1 MTTNTSSLL
10 AKCQNAELLAQ
21 SVFYKVVVAA
31 KGSVNMAALVI
42 FVFLAMSKAQIKIFH
57 PNTKV
62 ILFAVCILEF
72 LVALDQSCFYMFE
85 MWRISYPY
93 TDPCDRLWS
102 AYILFVLRC
111 FYLSCLNGINSS
123 LVVLCIERVVCICRI
138 SNYEQSS
145 KPWLVA
151 AVLVAITLLFSVITT
166 LLYLPGVEW
175 SEGLVT
181 TTAQNSKNAGSYR
194 ATLCYLFSIEMLAL
208 VCFLA
213 LHNWCLWYR
222 KRIRG
227 FKTLKQRNQP
237 IHIQSSQSLS
247 VKFQIEETIRTTSLF
262 LPIVLVK
269 CTCSALSD
277 AAALVSS
284 SIWPTLS
291 IGNQMIMFEAV
302 YINGTLPFFIVLLL
316 IYGMGQ
322 MRQMFCCSKE
332 HQSSQIT
339 ILHSSQ
345 SQDEYFIRLKQMF
358 ETGASFNNTRRLSGF
373 NWPRLSWNNQTAN
386 VHQR

>member
-1 MTTNTSSLL
+1 MTTNISSLL
-10 AKCQNAELLAQ
+10 TKCQNAELLAQ
-21 SVFYKVVVAA
+21 STVYKVVVAA
-31 KGSVNMAALVI
+31 KGTVNMAAVVI
-42 FVFLAMSKAQIKIFH
+42 FIFLAMSKAQIRISH

-62 ILFAVCILEF
+62 ISFAFCILEF
-72 LVALDQSCFYMFE
+72 LVALDQSCFYMYE

-102 AYILFVLRC
+102 PYILFVLRC

-145 KPWLVA
+145 KPILVA
-151 AVLVAITLLFSVITT
+151 AVLVAITLVFSIITT

-175 SEGLVT
+175 SEGLVM
-181 TTAQNSKNAGSYR
+181 TTAWNSKNDGSYL
-194 ATLCYLFSIEMLAL
+194 ATIYYLFTIEMLAL
-208 VCFLA
+208 FCFLV
-213 LHNWCLWYR
+213 LHHWSLWYR

-227 FKTLKQRNQP
+227 FKSLKQRTQP
-237 IHIQSSQSLS
+237 IHIQTIQPLS

-269 CTCSALSD
+269 CSCSALSY
-277 AAALVSS
+277 AAALFSS
-284 SIWPTLS
+284 SIWPSLS
-291 IGNQMIMFEAV
+291 IACQMITFEVV
-302 YINGTLPFFIVLLL
+302 YINGTLPFFVVLLL

-322 MRQMFCCSKE
+322 MRQMFCCSNK
-332 HQSSQIT
+332 HQTSEIT

-345 SQDEYFIRLKQMF
+345 SQNDYFIRLKQMF
-358 ETGASFNNTRRLSGF
+358 EAGADTNTTQRLSGF
-373 NWPRLSWNNQTAN
+373 YWPRLFWSKQTADI
-386 VHQR
+386 HER